1 MQQSH
6 TRLQFINIQHTK
18 KKKPQEAHTP
28 CGREIGYAGL
38 TLTTGENPDEQPPA
52 NNL

>member
-1 MQQSH
+1 MFTIHKHS
-6 TRLQFINIQHTK
+6 TYK